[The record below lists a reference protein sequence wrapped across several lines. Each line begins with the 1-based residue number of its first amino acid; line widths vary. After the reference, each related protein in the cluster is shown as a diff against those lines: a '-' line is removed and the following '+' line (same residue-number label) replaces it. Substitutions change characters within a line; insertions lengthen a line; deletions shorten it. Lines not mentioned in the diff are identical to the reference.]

1 MLMGDDEK
9 GSGVPAPLTR
19 GSPAYHLRKLA
30 TPMIVGLLAILSFDA
45 VDLFF
50 VAQLG
55 DAPLAAFAFTFPVI
69 LFVGSI
75 GIGFEAGAASC
86 VSRAVGQGDPELARR
101 LTTDTVTLTVSIALI
116 VALLGVYTLPI
127 IFPMLGATA
136 ELMPLVHDY
145 MDIWYWT
152 VPPSMAMWVSLAAIR
167 ARGNSLFESKLLSAS
182 AAINAILDPILI
194 FGLFGFPRMELQ
206 GAALASLIANLVTL
220 SYTVLVLHLRF
231 HAYANPIACFKTI
244 LSSWRRMLRIGIPAM
259 ATNTIIPVANGIVV
273 AMLAV
278 YGTDVVAGFGIAMR
292 IEPIALIAFY
302 ALSAVASP
310 FAGQNFGAGEYGRVG
325 EALRVITVFCVGS
338 GLLLAVALG
347 VLAQHLVGLFSEAAN
362 IARIAV
368 HYLWIV
374 PISYGAYGLVMSVN
388 ATFNGMG
395 YPLPG
400 VLLSAARVLIIFLP
414 LAFAGRAV
422 FGIEGL
428 FAASALSNLIVGSVA
443 FVWLRHRLNVV
454 QRGAG

>member
-1 MLMGDDEK
+1 MVL
-9 GSGVPAPLTR
+9 
-19 GSPAYHLRKLA
+19 
-30 TPMIVGLLAILSFDA
+30 GLLAILSFDA

-86 VSRAVGQGDPELARR
+86 VSRAVGQGSSELARR
-101 LTTDTVTLTVSIALI
+101 LTTDTVTLTFAIALI
-116 VALLGVYTLPI
+116 IALLGIYTVPL
-127 IFPMLGATA
+127 IFPVLGATP

-152 VPPSMAMWVSLAAIR
+152 APASMAMWVSLAAIR

-194 FGLFGFPRMELQ
+194 FGWFGLPRLELK
-206 GAALASLIANLVTL
+206 GAALASLIANLLTL
-220 SYTVLVLHLRF
+220 LYTVVVSHRRF
-231 HAYANPIACFKTI
+231 RAYANPVARFEII
-244 LSSWRRMLRIGIPAM
+244 LSSWRQMLKIGIPAM

-273 AMLAV
+273 AMLAA
-278 YGTDVVAGFGIAMR
+278 YGTDAVAGFGIAMR

-310 FAGQNFGAGEYGRVG
+310 FAGQNFGAGEYPRVG
-325 EALRVITVFCVGS
+325 EALKVITIFCAGL
-338 GLLLAVALG
+338 GLLLAAALAI
-347 VLAQHLVGLFSEAAN
+347 LSRPLVGLFSEATD

-400 VLLSAARVLIIFLP
+400 VVLSAARVLFIFLP
-414 LAFAGRAV
+414 LAFSARALI
-422 FGIEGL
+422 GLEGL
-428 FAASALSNLIVGSVA
+428 FVASALSNVIVGGIA
-443 FVWLRHRLNVV
+443 FVWLRHRLDVI
-454 QRGAG
+454 QRTGN

>member
-1 MLMGDDEK
+1 MILG
-9 GSGVPAPLTR
+9 
-19 GSPAYHLRKLA
+19 LA
-30 TPMIVGLLAILSFDA
+30 AIMSFDA

-69 LFVGSI
+69 LFVGAI

-86 VSRAVGQGDPELARR
+86 VSRAVGQGDTGLARR

-116 VALLGVYTLPI
+116 VAFVGIYTIPN
-127 IFPMLGATA
+127 IFPLLGATP

-145 MDIWYWT
+145 MGIWYWT
-152 VPPSMAMWVSLAAIR
+152 APPSMAMWVSLAAIR
-167 ARGNSLFESKLLSAS
+167 ARGNSLFESKVLSAS

-206 GAALASLIANLVTL
+206 GAALASLIANLLTL
-220 SYTVLVLHLRF
+220 FYTVLVLHLRI
-231 HAYANPIACFKTI
+231 HAYANPIARLEAI
-244 LSSWRRMLRIGIPAM
+244 LYSWRQMLRIGIPAM
-259 ATNTIIPVANGIVV
+259 ATNTIIPLANGIVV

-278 YGTDVVAGFGIAMR
+278 YGTEAVAGFGIAMR

-310 FAGQNFGAGEYGRVG
+310 FAGQNSGAGEYGRVG
-325 EALRVITVFCVGS
+325 ESLRVITLFCAGF
-338 GLLLAVALG
+338 GLLLAGTLG
-347 VLAQHLVGLFSEAAN
+347 VLARHLVGVFSEAAN
-362 IARIAV
+362 IAGIAV

-388 ATFNGMG
+388 ASFNGMG

-400 VLLSAARVLIIFLP
+400 LVLSAARVLIIFLP
-414 LAFAGRAV
+414 LAFAARALI
-422 FGIEGL
+422 GIEGL
-428 FAASALSNLIVGSVA
+428 FAASALSNLIVGAMA
-443 FVWLRHRLNVV
+443 FVWLRHRIGVLRDV
-454 QRGAG
+454 